1 MIHFCGNKLYQTSIV
16 YACKRNHDDCFVNS
30 WNVVLF
36 SAKIE
41 NPSAPCKY
49 LRINIA
55 LDAKIISIRFVHL
68 YKWIAWQTSKTDN
81 CNAHTKPKNM
91 EFIQRRRAELFSK
104 STSAEKSVCRIL
116 ETLGIR
122 YIRQYPI
129 KTPRKL
135 FYADIYIPSMRLVI
149 EVDGG
154 YHFTDNQRRLDG
166 NRSACIRV
174 QGYSIYR
181 IRNKDAYSPARVK
194 MLIKKHMN

>member
-1 MIHFCGNKLYQTSIV
+1 MQISSDKFSLGCKNNINSFCTFVQM
-16 YACKRNHDDCFVNS
+16 DCMA
-30 WNVVLF
+30 NVQNGQL
-36 SAKIE
+36 
-41 NPSAPCKY
+41 
-49 LRINIA
+49 
-55 LDAKIISIRFVHL
+55 H
-68 YKWIAWQTSKTDN
+68 
-81 CNAHTKPKNM
+81 AHIKHQNM

-116 ETLGIR
+116 DTLGIR

-154 YHFTDNQRRLDG
+154 YHFTDSQRRLDG

-181 IRNKDAYSPARVK
+181 IRNKDAYSPMRVK
-194 MLIKKHMN
+194 MLIKKHLRRNIMR